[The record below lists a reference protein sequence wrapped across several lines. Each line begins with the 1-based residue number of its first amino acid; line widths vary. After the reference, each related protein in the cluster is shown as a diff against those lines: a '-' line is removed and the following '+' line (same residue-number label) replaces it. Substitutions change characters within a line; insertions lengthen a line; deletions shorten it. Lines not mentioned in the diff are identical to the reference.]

1 MEPLFFLIK
10 IIPVMIAAI
19 LLGKWFQAELKQTAL
34 QKKSWYSAYI
44 SIPGLIIL
52 LIILVVP
59 IALWLKSH

>member
-1 MEPLFFLIK
+1 MEPIFFLIK

-19 LLGKWFQAELKQTAL
+19 LLGRWFQAEFKQTTL
-34 QKKSWYSAYI
+34 QKKPWYSAYI

-59 IALWLKSH
+59 IALWLRSH